1 MRITLRLLV
10 KGLRFELAAV
20 VLGALLLSGA
30 ALVVAAQLNAV
41 AIPRDCLYASS
52 TGPVAM
58 PLKDDPAFE
67 AHEAAC
73 QAKRQTFYTLDND
86 VAAQVMALM
95 APFPLLAGLLLGVPL
110 VGREIEWGTAPL
122 AWTLARSRR
131 RWLLA
136 RALPL
141 AVVLAIVLALPALTA
156 EVLEG
161 ARDPL
166 ANPWTSFTDAGLRGP
181 LLVGRGLLTFGLAV
195 GVGALLGRQLP
206 ALIVAGVVA
215 VLLLSAGDIAR
226 TEGTRGLA
234 TAVPSD
240 ATPTSGSLFVNQAL
254 RDQAGMLHPTSEIV
268 IGSTGEVANG
278 MELVTLI
285 VPAAKAPLVDGTVA
299 VAFGALGFLLI
310 GGTALAVERRRAS

>member
-1 MRITLRLLV
+1 MRTTLRLLV

-30 ALVVAAQLNAV
+30 ALVVAAQLDTV
-41 AIPRDCLYASS
+41 GIPRDCLYGTS

-58 PLKDDPAFE
+58 PLSDDGAVQ

-73 QAKRQTFYTLDND
+73 QPKRDAFYELDNGQ
-86 VAAQVMALM
+86 AAPVMALM

-110 VGREIEWGTAPL
+110 VAREIEWGTAPL

-141 AVVLAIVLALPALTA
+141 AVVLGVVLAVPALA
-156 EVLEG
+156 AQVLQG

-166 ANPWTSFTDAGLRGP
+166 VDPWLSFTDSGLRGAI
-181 LLVGRGLLTFGLAV
+181 LVGRGLLTFGVAV
-195 GVGALLGRQLP
+195 VVGAIMGRQLP
-206 ALIVAGVVA
+206 ALIVAGVMA
-215 VLLLSAGDIAR
+215 VILLTAGDIGR
-226 TEGTRGLA
+226 TEAARGLA
-234 TAVPSD
+234 SAVRPD
-240 ATPTSGSLFVNQAL
+240 AAPASGTLFVTQAL
-254 RDQAGMLHPTSEIV
+254 RDPDGMLHPTSEIV

-278 MELVTLI
+278 MELVTLV
-285 VPAAKAPLVDGTVA
+285 VPGAKAPLVDGTVA
-299 VAFGALGFLLI
+299 GLFGGLGLLLI
-310 GGTALAVERRRAS
+310 GATAVLVERRRAS